1 METKRTLEE
10 VIEEYKTN
18 PKMTEKQKATLEAE
32 MWGLRGPDSRGQD
45 RRDWVSR
52 LLGLPTF
59 EVDKRA
65 RIMGAGEAGDPLWEG
80 LEGDLSYHAAN
91 VLLVEARELAHQHR
105 IPLKQAV
112 KEAYE
117 RYQGQPVTK
126 YLNNNKVVRGRGAGK
141 KIVRDLSE
149 EEVPHVDVKAVV
161 EEKNFWS
168 SIRKQFSD
176 YAEKRLAGFDG
187 IEKADIKRSF
197 ENELR
202 TVIESLRVKIH
213 LRASRRKTRISF
225 SEVAAACET
234 LVMEAPK
241 RGALPDMELAKRRKR
256 ALAREYHSDHSGT
269 SATNENL
276 QEVLEAYALLESY
289 CAQMKQ
295 SDAQGLLR
303 MEGNNDDGGNDD

>member
-1 METKRTLEE
+1 MSAAVELIVTARRRAYESKIPLEGA
-10 VIEEYKTN
+10 VIKTVEEYESWPIT
-18 PKMTEKQKATLEAE
+18 
-32 MWGLRGPDSRGQD
+32 
-45 RRDWVSR
+45 
-52 LLGLPTF
+52 
-59 EVDKRA
+59 
-65 RIMGAGEAGDPLWEG
+65 
-80 LEGDLSYHAAN
+80 
-91 VLLVEARELAHQHR
+91 
-105 IPLKQAV
+105 
-112 KEAYE
+112 
-117 RYQGQPVTK
+117 RYVA
-126 YLNNNKVVRGRGAGK
+126 NNKVVRMAPKTGGRPGRRV
-141 KIVRDLSE
+141 VRDLSE
-149 EEVPHVDVKAVV
+149 EEVPPIDVKAVV